1 MVMNRLFDLE
11 DEPMDE
17 LKGVLR
23 GKRLLKTWRT
33 QLGLNFGRWTL
44 RLLPPDYIKRDARP

>member
-23 GKRLLKTWRT
+23 GKRRVSLLKMWHT
-33 QLGLNFGRWTL
+33 
-44 RLLPPDYIKRDARP
+44 RLD